1 MLANNKEYE
10 HIKKHL
16 NENLVE
22 KAKKRLN
29 KVYALV
35 INQNVFELSEKQVS
49 EGYQIFHTYSIT
61 IAILFS

>member
-1 MLANNKEYE
+1 MLANNKEYDFCK
-10 HIKKHL
+10 HI

-22 KAKKRLN
+22 EAKKRLN

-61 IAILFS
+61 IAILFC